1 MAAALSAKELWTTLA
16 GRAAVVWVDG
26 DVIVSDR
33 FRRARSEMA
42 TVRAERDRPLYGIWH
57 EDFVVFEFEGGTT
70 VRLLAKRLLET
81 PDEIVRAAA
90 AVAR

>member
-1 MAAALSAKELWTTLA
+1 
-16 GRAAVVWVDG
+16 
-26 DVIVSDR
+26 
-33 FRRARSEMA
+33 MA